1 MLLLLALAAC
11 GGDGPGQPAPAPT
24 APPAPAPAPAPTP
37 PPTPEPP
44 EAPAGL
50 RVSATGADFIEWSWN
65 PVLEVSSYQV
75 QYSLDETFTEEDEV
89 IDRTADE
96 TSYRRENL
104 PGETTAYLRVRSSSG
119 TGEELIR
126 SAWSGHLAGMT
137 AAPPIEITPVGR
149 GISVTSE
156 NQILLEL
163 MSEDLAP
170 ANPLDLAG
178 RTLMFIP
185 DGRGGY
191 SREVR
196 ALDWEEEADDAERM
210 RGPAEVELEHFRFP
224 FAGRE
229 WDSFFYT
236 RPGLISFGEPIP
248 SDADWPKR
256 FGTMPQMF
264 DLFVITPTISAL
276 YKPFLDGRVHVSNL
290 SDRMIVTFFVV
301 DGDFYVYGREPKES
315 FDFQIVLHSDGRIAL
330 NYGPEPQDPD
340 EAFGDGIVG
349 LFPGT
354 VKTGLLGSIP
364 DSVDGSVPAHLDL
377 VETALYATAEPDIVL
392 VEFTTRG
399 PIRPIPNQEIFYTV
413 VIDDWDF
420 FAGVAL
426 QPDGSQTARWDAEA
440 AYDRDVDDNRIG
452 LLFDSGEFS
461 GHSTSVRAVAR
472 SRNQVTG
479 SWGPRYGEHSA
490 VISFPEAADPAPI
503 DLSHPDPRP
512 SAAQYEVFRYPMIR
526 DGREGVGHVSC
537 RIIEVLG
544 DHFDLFAFNSEF
556 RVDQQGTGPAHGFAG
571 FYHRNIQA
579 EVTGIGPPG
588 GDYATPCETRL
599 KNSWGY
605 PVWMKASTVADESHA
620 ELPGQTPYDPGLTTF
635 AHEMGHTWLA
645 AAQYMKD
652 GERRLMTAGGGSH
665 WAFELHAPAPF
676 PWWGTENGS
685 VMGGS
690 YWRENSDGTF
700 TPTRGWSTR
709 GGGFSWLDLYLM
721 GLATPDEVPDMFVL
735 HNVKQAG
742 ERWDGPYTAEKKEIV
757 TMEQIVAAIG
767 PRNPPPERAP
777 KVFNIGFVYFLLPG
791 QEPDPELLRELVR
804 YRDRALEHWRHVTG
818 GRGQLSN
825 EIPGVPPS

>member
-24 APPAPAPAPAPTP
+24 APPAPAPAPTP

-104 PGETTAYLRVRSSSG
+104 SGETTAYLRVRSSSG

-126 SAWSGHLAGMT
+126 SAWSAHLAGMT

-156 NQILLEL
+156 NQILVEL

-191 SREVR
+191 TREVR
-196 ALDWEEEADDAERM
+196 TLDWEEEEADDAERM
-210 RGPAEVELEHFRFP
+210 LGPAEVELEHFRFP

-236 RPGLISFGEPIP
+236 RLGLISFGKPIP
-248 SDADWPKR
+248 NDLNWPKR

-264 DLFVITPTISAL
+264 DLFTIAPTISAL
-276 YKPFLDGRVHVSNL
+276 YKTYLRGNVHVSNL
-290 SDRMIVTFFVV
+290 PDRMIVTFFVYDPAFV
-301 DGDFYVYGREPKES
+301 VYGRGPKEK

-330 NYGPEPQDPD
+330 NYGPQPQDPD

-349 LFPGT
+349 VFPGT

-377 VETALYATAEPDIVL
+377 VETALYATADPDIVW

-399 PIRPIPNQEIFYTV
+399 PIRPIPNQEIVYLV
-413 VIDDWDF
+413 AIDDWDF
-420 FAGVAL
+420 LAGVAL
-426 QPDGSQTARWDAEA
+426 QPDGSRTVKWDAA
-440 AYDRDVDDNRIG
+440 RPAYDRDVDDNRIG

-461 GHSTSVRAVAR
+461 GHSTSVRASAR

-490 VISFPEAADPAPI
+490 VISFPEATSAPA

-512 SAAQYEVFRYPMIR
+512 STAQYEVFRYPMIR
-526 DGREGVGHVSC
+526 DGGEGVAHVSC

-544 DHFDLFAFNSEF
+544 DDFDFFAFNSEF
-556 RVDQQGTGPAHGFAG
+556 RVDQQQAGPGHGFAG
-571 FYHRNIQA
+571 FYPGNIQA

-588 GDYATPCETRL
+588 GDDTTPCESRL

-605 PVWMKASTVADESHA
+605 PVWMKAESVVDERHA
-620 ELPGQTPYDPGLTTF
+620 ELPGQTPYDPGLTIF
-635 AHEMGHTWLA
+635 AHEIGHTWLA
-645 AAQYMKD
+645 GAQYMKD
-652 GERRLMTAGGGSH
+652 GERRLMTAGGGGH

-685 VMGGS
+685 VMGGA

-700 TPTRGWSTR
+700 TPTVGFSTK

-721 GLATPDEVPDMFVL
+721 GLATPNEVPDMFVL
-735 HNVKQAG
+735 HNLKQVG
-742 ERWDGPYTAEKKEIV
+742 ERWDDPYTAEKKEIV
-757 TMEQIVAAIG
+757 TMEQVLAAIG
-767 PRNPPPERAP
+767 PRNPPPERAR

-791 QEPDPELLRELVR
+791 QEPDPELLREHAH
-804 YRDRALEHWRHVTG
+804 YRDRMVEHWRHVTG
-818 GRGQLSN
+818 GRGQLST
-825 EIPGVPPS
+825 EVPGVPPS

>member
-1 MLLLLALAAC
+1 MNRTAWALAALLIATAGC
-11 GGDGPGQPAPAPT
+11 GGGADGTPVAPPT
-24 APPAPAPAPAPTP
+24 APTPTP
-37 PPTPEPP
+37 PPAPEPSP
-44 EAPAGL
+44 PP
-50 RVSATGADFIEWSWN
+50 D
-65 PVLEVSSYQV
+65 
-75 QYSLDETFTEEDEV
+75 
-89 IDRTADE
+89 
-96 TSYRRENL
+96 
-104 PGETTAYLRVRSSSG
+104 
-119 TGEELIR
+119 
-126 SAWSGHLAGMT
+126 
-137 AAPPIEITPVGR
+137 PPIEVTPVGH
-149 GISVTSE
+149 GISITTE
-156 NQILLEL
+156 NQILMEL

-178 RTLMFIP
+178 RTLMFTP

-196 ALDWEEEADDAERM
+196 TLDWEEEADDAEQM

-248 SDADWPKR
+248 GDRDWPKR

-264 DLFVITPTISAL
+264 DLFSITPTISAL
-276 YKPFLDGRVHVSNL
+276 YKTYLDGRVHVSNL
-290 SDRMIVTFFVV
+290 PDRMIVTFFVY
-301 DGDFYVYGREPKES
+301 DLAFFVYGREPKES

-330 NYGPEPQDPD
+330 NYGLEPQDPD

-349 LFPGT
+349 VFPGT

-377 VETALYATAEPDIVL
+377 VETALYATAEPDVVL

-399 PIRPIPNQEIFYTV
+399 PIRPIPNQEIVYMV
-413 VIDDWDF
+413 AIDDWDF
-420 FAGVAL
+420 FARVAL
-426 QPDGSQTARWDAEA
+426 QPDGSRTAGWDAA
-440 AYDRDVDDNRIG
+440 RPAHDRDVDDNRIG
-452 LLFDSGEFS
+452 LLFETGEFS
-461 GHSTSVRAVAR
+461 GHSTSVRALAR
-472 SRNQVTG
+472 SRNQLTG
-479 SWGPRYGEHSA
+479 SWGPLYGERSA
-490 VISFPEAADPAPI
+490 VISFPEAADSAPI
-503 DLSHPDPRP
+503 DLSQPDPRP
-512 SAAQYEVFRYPMIR
+512 STAQYEVFRYPMIR

-544 DHFDLFAFNSEF
+544 DDFDFLAFNSEF
-556 RVDQQGTGPAHGFAG
+556 RVDQQSTGPAHGFAG
-571 FYHRNIQA
+571 FYHGNIQA

-588 GDYATPCETRL
+588 RDDTTPCESRL

-605 PVWMKASTVADESHA
+605 PVWMKAESVVDESHA
-620 ELPGQTPYDPGLTTF
+620 ELPGRTPYDPGLTVF
-635 AHEMGHTWLA
+635 AHEIGHTWLA

-652 GERRLMTAGGGSH
+652 GERRLMTAGGGGH

-676 PWWGTENGS
+676 PWWGAENGS

-735 HNVKQAG
+735 HNVKQVG
-742 ERWDGPYTAEKKEIV
+742 EEWDGPYTAEKKEIV

-791 QEPDPELLRELVR
+791 QEPDPELLREHVR

-818 GRGQLSN
+818 GRGQLST
-825 EIPGVPPS
+825 EIPAR

>member
-1 MLLLLALAAC
+1 MFPVLTHPQYLWGVVELPHSPQMAAQVNRMPWPLIALLIVGAGC
-11 GGDGPGQPAPAPT
+11 GGGPDGTPVAPPT
-24 APPAPAPAPAPTP
+24 APTPTP
-37 PPTPEPP
+37 PPAPEP
-44 EAPAGL
+44 APPP
-50 RVSATGADFIEWSWN
+50 D
-65 PVLEVSSYQV
+65 
-75 QYSLDETFTEEDEV
+75 
-89 IDRTADE
+89 
-96 TSYRRENL
+96 
-104 PGETTAYLRVRSSSG
+104 
-119 TGEELIR
+119 
-126 SAWSGHLAGMT
+126 
-137 AAPPIEITPVGR
+137 PPIEITPVGR

-163 MSEDLAP
+163 MSEDVVS

-178 RTLMFIP
+178 RTLMFTP
-185 DGRGGY
+185 AGGGY

-236 RPGLISFGEPIP
+236 RPGLISFGKPIP
-248 SDADWPKR
+248 SDRSWPKR

-264 DLFVITPTISAL
+264 DLFVIAPTISAL
-276 YKPFLDGRVHVSNL
+276 YKPDLGGNVYVSNL
-290 SDRMIVTFFVV
+290 PDRMIVTFFVV
-301 DGDFYVYGREPKES
+301 DQGFLVYGREPKET

-349 LFPGT
+349 VFPGT

-364 DSVDGSVPAHLDL
+364 DRW
-377 VETALYATAEPDIVL
+377 TAPFPRTLILWKPRSTQPPRPDRVL

-399 PIRPIPNQEIFYTV
+399 PIRPIPNQEIFYLV

-420 FAGVAL
+420 LAGVAL
-426 QPDGSQTARWDAEA
+426 QPDGSRTARWDAGA

-461 GHSTSVRAVAR
+461 GHSTSVRAFAR

-503 DLSHPDPRP
+503 DLSQPDPRP

-556 RVDQQGTGPAHGFAG
+556 RVDQQGPSPAHGFAG

-579 EVTGIGPPG
+579 EVTGIGPPA
-588 GDYATPCETRL
+588 GDYATPCESRL

-605 PVWMKASTVADESHA
+605 PVWMKASSIADESYA
-620 ELPGQTPYDPGLTTF
+620 ELPGQTPYDPGLTVF
-635 AHEMGHTWLA
+635 AHEIGHTWLA

-700 TPTRGWSTR
+700 TPTSRLVDQRGR
-709 GGGFSWLDLYLM
+709 LL
-721 GLATPDEVPDMFVL
+721 LARPLPDGPGNPRRSAGHVRAAQR
-735 HNVKQAG
+735 QAG
-742 ERWDGPYTAEKKEIV
+742 G
-757 TMEQIVAAIG
+757 
-767 PRNPPPERAP
+767 
-777 KVFNIGFVYFLLPG
+777 
-791 QEPDPELLRELVR
+791 
-804 YRDRALEHWRHVTG
+804 
-818 GRGQLSN
+818 
-825 EIPGVPPS
+825 

>member
-1 MLLLLALAAC
+1 MSRTAWAFAALLIVGAGC
-11 GGDGPGQPAPAPT
+11 GGGTDGTPVARPT
-24 APPAPAPAPAPTP
+24 APAPTP
-37 PPTPEPP
+37 PPAPEPTP
-44 EAPAGL
+44 PP
-50 RVSATGADFIEWSWN
+50 D
-65 PVLEVSSYQV
+65 
-75 QYSLDETFTEEDEV
+75 
-89 IDRTADE
+89 
-96 TSYRRENL
+96 
-104 PGETTAYLRVRSSSG
+104 
-119 TGEELIR
+119 
-126 SAWSGHLAGMT
+126 
-137 AAPPIEITPVGR
+137 PPIEVTPVGR
-149 GISVTSE
+149 GISLTSE

-191 SREVR
+191 TREVR
-196 ALDWEEEADDAERM
+196 TLDWEEEADDAERM
-210 RGPAEVELEHFRFP
+210 YEPVEVELEHFRFP

-236 RPGLISFGEPIP
+236 RPGLISFGKPIP
-248 SDADWPKR
+248 SDRSWPKR

-264 DLFVITPTISAL
+264 DLFVIAPTISAL
-276 YKPFLDGRVHVSNL
+276 YKPDLRGNVYVSNL
-290 SDRMIVTFFVV
+290 PDRMIVTFFVY
-301 DGDFYVYGREPKES
+301 DQPFLVYGREPKES

-349 LFPGT
+349 LLPGV

-364 DSVDGSVPAHLDL
+364 DPVDGSVPAHLDL
-377 VETALYATAEPDIVL
+377 VKTALYATAEPDRVL

-399 PIRPIPNQEIFYTV
+399 PIRPIPSQGIFYTV

-420 FAGVAL
+420 LAGVAL
-426 QPDGSQTARWDAEA
+426 QPDGSRTAQWDAKA
-440 AYDRDVDDNRIG
+440 AYDLDVDDNRIG

-461 GHSTSVRAVAR
+461 GHSTSVLAFAR
-472 SRNQVTG
+472 SRNQPTG

-503 DLSHPDPRP
+503 DLSQPDPRP

-544 DHFDLFAFNSEF
+544 DHFDLLAFNSEF
-556 RVDQQGTGPAHGFAG
+556 RVDQQGPGPAHGFAG
-571 FYHRNIQA
+571 FYHKNIQA
-579 EVTGIGPPG
+579 EVTGIGPPA

-599 KNSWGY
+599 KNSWGF
-605 PVWMKASTVADESHA
+605 PTWMKADSVADESYA

-652 GERRLMTAGGGSH
+652 GERRLMTAGEGSH
-665 WAFELHAPAPF
+665 WARELHAPAPF
-676 PWWGTENGS
+676 PWLGTENGS
-685 VMGGS
+685 VMGGA

-700 TPTRGWSTR
+700 TPTSGWSTK

-735 HNVKQAG
+735 HNVKQVG
-742 ERWDGPYTAEKKEIV
+742 ERWDGPHTAEKEIV

-825 EIPGVPPS
+825 EIPGR

>member
-1 MLLLLALAAC
+1 MFPVLTHPQYLWGVVELPHSPQMAAQVNRMPWPLIALLIVGAGC
-11 GGDGPGQPAPAPT
+11 GGGPDGTPVAPPT
-24 APPAPAPAPAPTP
+24 APTPTP
-37 PPTPEPP
+37 PPAPEP
-44 EAPAGL
+44 APPP
-50 RVSATGADFIEWSWN
+50 D
-65 PVLEVSSYQV
+65 
-75 QYSLDETFTEEDEV
+75 
-89 IDRTADE
+89 
-96 TSYRRENL
+96 
-104 PGETTAYLRVRSSSG
+104 
-119 TGEELIR
+119 
-126 SAWSGHLAGMT
+126 
-137 AAPPIEITPVGR
+137 PPIEITPVGR

-163 MSEDLAP
+163 MSEDVVS

-178 RTLMFIP
+178 RTLMFTP
-185 DGRGGY
+185 AGGGY

-210 RGPAEVELEHFRFP
+210 LGPAEVELEHFRFP

-236 RPGLISFGEPIP
+236 RLGLISFGEPIP

-264 DLFVITPTISAL
+264 DLFAIAPTISAL
-276 YKPFLDGRVHVSNL
+276 YKTYLRGNVHVSNL
-290 SDRMIVTFFVV
+290 PDRMIVTFFVYDPAFV
-301 DGDFYVYGREPKES
+301 VYGREPKES

-330 NYGPEPQDPD
+330 NYGPQPQDPD

-349 LFPGT
+349 VFPGT

-399 PIRPIPNQEIFYTV
+399 PIRPIPNQEIFYMV
-413 VIDDWDF
+413 AIDDWDF

-426 QPDGSQTARWDAEA
+426 QPDGSRTAGWDAA
-440 AYDRDVDDNRIG
+440 RPAYDRDVDDNRIG

-461 GHSTSVRAVAR
+461 GHSTSVRAFAR

-479 SWGPRYGEHSA
+479 SWGPYGEHAA
-490 VISFPEAADPAPI
+490 VISFPEAADSAPA

-512 SAAQYEVFRYPMIR
+512 STAQYEVFRYPMIR
-526 DGREGVGHVSC
+526 DGGEGVAHVSC

-544 DHFDLFAFNSEF
+544 DDFDFFAFNSEF
-556 RVDQQGTGPAHGFAG
+556 RVDQQQAGPGHGFAG
-571 FYHRNIQA
+571 FYPGNIQA

-588 GDYATPCETRL
+588 GDDTTPCESRL

-605 PVWMKASTVADESHA
+605 PVWMKAESVVDERHA
-620 ELPGQTPYDPGLTTF
+620 ELPGQTPYDPGLTIF
-635 AHEMGHTWLA
+635 AHEIGHTWLA
-645 AAQYMKD
+645 GAQYMKD
-652 GERRLMTAGGGSH
+652 GERRLMTAGGGGH

-676 PWWGTENGS
+676 PWWGTENSS
-685 VMGGS
+685 VMGGA

-700 TPTRGWSTR
+700 TPTRGWSTK

-742 ERWDGPYTAEKKEIV
+742 DRWDGPYTAEKKEIV

-767 PRNPPPERAP
+767 PRNPPPERAR

-791 QEPDPELLRELVR
+791 QEPDPELLREHVR
-804 YRDRALEHWRHVTG
+804 YRDRMVEHWRHVTG
-818 GRGQLSN
+818 GRGQLST
-825 EIPGVPPS
+825 ELPGR

>member
-126 SAWSGHLAGMT
+126 SAWSAHLAGMT

-156 NQILLEL
+156 NQILMEL
-163 MSEDLAP
+163 MSEDLVP

-178 RTLMFIP
+178 RTLMFTP
-185 DGRGGY
+185 AGGGY

-210 RGPAEVELEHFRFP
+210 LGPAEVELEHFRFP

-236 RPGLISFGEPIP
+236 RPGLISFGKPIP

-264 DLFVITPTISAL
+264 DLFVIAPTISAL
-276 YKPFLDGRVHVSNL
+276 YKPYLDGNVYVSNL
-290 SDRMIVTFFVV
+290 PDRMIVTFFVYDPAFV
-301 DGDFYVYGREPKES
+301 VYGRWPKES

-330 NYGPEPQDPD
+330 NYAPQPQDPD

-349 LFPGT
+349 VFPGT
-354 VKTGLLGSIP
+354 SETGLLGSVP
-364 DSVDGSVPAHLDL
+364 DRVDGSVPAHLDL
-377 VETALYATAEPDIVL
+377 VETALYATAESDIVL

-399 PIRPIPNQEIFYTV
+399 PIRPIPNQEIFYIV

-426 QPDGSQTARWDAEA
+426 QPDGSRTARWDAEA

-512 SAAQYEVFRYPMIR
+512 STAQYEVFRYPMIR
-526 DGREGVGHVSC
+526 DGGEGVAHVSC

-544 DHFDLFAFNSEF
+544 DDFDFFAFNSEF
-556 RVDQQGTGPAHGFAG
+556 RVDQQGAGPAHGFAG
-571 FYHRNIQA
+571 FYRGNIQA
-579 EVTGIGPPG
+579 EVTGIGIE
-588 GDYATPCETRL
+588 GDDTTPCESRL

-605 PVWMKASTVADESHA
+605 PVWMKAESIVDERHA
-620 ELPGQTPYDPGLTTF
+620 ELPGQTPYDPGLTIF
-635 AHEMGHTWLA
+635 AHEIGHTWLA

-700 TPTRGWSTR
+700 TPTRGWSTK

-742 ERWDGPYTAEKKEIV
+742 DRWDGPYTAEKKEIV
-757 TMEQIVAAIG
+757 TMEQVLAAMG
-767 PRNPPPERAP
+767 PRNPPPERAR

-791 QEPDPELLRELVR
+791 QEPDPELLRDHAH
-804 YRDRALEHWRHVTG
+804 YRDRMVEHWRHVTG
-818 GRGQLSN
+818 GRGQLST
-825 EIPGVPPS
+825 EVPGVPPS

>member
-1 MLLLLALAAC
+1 MSRTAWALAALLIVGAGC
-11 GGDGPGQPAPAPT
+11 GGGPDGT
-24 APPAPAPAPAPTP
+24 SVAPPTAPAPTP
-37 PPTPEPP
+37 PPAPEP
-44 EAPAGL
+44 APPP
-50 RVSATGADFIEWSWN
+50 D
-65 PVLEVSSYQV
+65 
-75 QYSLDETFTEEDEV
+75 
-89 IDRTADE
+89 
-96 TSYRRENL
+96 
-104 PGETTAYLRVRSSSG
+104 
-119 TGEELIR
+119 
-126 SAWSGHLAGMT
+126 
-137 AAPPIEITPVGR
+137 PPIEITPVGR

-163 MSEDLAP
+163 MPEDVVP
-170 ANPLDLAG
+170 ANPVDLAG
-178 RTLMFIP
+178 RTLMFTP

-210 RGPAEVELEHFRFP
+210 YEPVEVELEHFRFP

-236 RPGLISFGEPIP
+236 KLGLISFGEPIP
-248 SDADWPKR
+248 SDHSWPKR

-264 DLFVITPTISAL
+264 DLFVIAPTISAL
-276 YKPFLDGRVHVSNL
+276 YKPHLAGNVRVSNL
-290 SDRMIVTFFVV
+290 PDRMIVTFFVY
-301 DGDFYVYGREPKES
+301 DLAFFVYGREPKES

-349 LFPGT
+349 VFPGS

-364 DSVDGSVPAHLDL
+364 DSVDGSLPAHLDL
-377 VETALYATAEPDIVL
+377 VETALYAAARPDIVL

-399 PIRPIPNQEIFYTV
+399 PIRPIPNEESVYMV
-413 VIDDWDF
+413 AIDDWDF
-420 FAGVAL
+420 VAGVTL
-426 QPDGSQTARWDAEA
+426 RPDGSRRARWDAEA

-461 GHSTSVRAVAR
+461 GHSTSVRAFAR
-472 SRNQVTG
+472 SRNHVTG
-479 SWGPRYGEHSA
+479 SWSPRYGEHSA
-490 VISFPEAADPAPI
+490 VIRIPEAADPVSI
-503 DLSHPDPRP
+503 DLSRPDPRP

-526 DGREGVGHVSC
+526 DGPEGVGHVSC

-544 DHFDLFAFNSEF
+544 DHFDFMAFNSEF

-571 FYHRNIQA
+571 FYDRNIQA
-579 EVTGIGPPG
+579 EVTGIGPPAG
-588 GDYATPCETRL
+588 GGTTPCESRL
-599 KNSWGY
+599 KNSWGF
-605 PVWMKASTVADESHA
+605 PVWMKAETVADESHA
-620 ELPGQTPYDPGLTTF
+620 ELPGQTPYDPGLTVF

-645 AAQYMKD
+645 RAQYMKD
-652 GERRLMTAGGGSH
+652 GKRRLMTTAGGGSH
-665 WAFELHAPAPF
+665 WAFGLHAPAPF
-676 PWWGTENGS
+676 SWWGAENGS

-700 TPTRGWSTR
+700 TPTRAWWTQ

-721 GLATPDEVPDMFVL
+721 GLATPDEVPDMFIL
-735 HNVKQAG
+735 RNLQEAG
-742 ERWDGPYTAEKKEIV
+742 DGWRGPYTGEKEIV
-757 TMEQIVAAIG
+757 TMEQIVAAMG

-791 QEPDPELLRELVR
+791 QEPDPELLREHVR

-818 GRGQLSN
+818 GRGQLST
-825 EIPGVPPS
+825 ELPGR